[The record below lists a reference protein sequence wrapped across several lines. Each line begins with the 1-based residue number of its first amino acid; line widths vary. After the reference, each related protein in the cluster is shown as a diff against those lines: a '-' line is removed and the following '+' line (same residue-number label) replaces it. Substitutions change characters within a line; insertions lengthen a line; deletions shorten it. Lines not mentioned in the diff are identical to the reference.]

1 MATKF
6 TFPKRYDENE
16 AKEGVWFSVYDENDN
31 HWGTYKMALFN
42 ITAPH
47 VKAQISAWNRKHKK
61 EIETR
66 QFKGNEGIIRAFV
79 DIALLDWKDMDN
91 LNGGKAFS
99 FSKQTAYDLLS
110 NEDAAFLSEML
121 IDFAGNVR
129 NFTGVDPEADQEDDA
144 KN

>member
-1 MATKF
+1 MTNKF

-16 AKEGVWFSVYDENDN
+16 AKEGVWFNVYDENDN

-47 VKAQISAWNRKHKK
+47 VKTQINAWNRKHEK
-61 EIETR
+61 EIKTR
-66 QFKGNEGIIRAFV
+66 KFKDNEGIIRAFV
-79 DIALLDWKDMDN
+79 DIALLDWKDMET
-91 LNGGKAFS
+91 LNGGKPLP
-99 FSKQTAYDLLS
+99 FSKQAAYDLLS
-110 NEDAAFLSEML
+110 DEGAAFLSEML

-129 NFTGVDPEADQEDDA
+129 NFTGIDPEADQEDDA